1 MCAKTCQT
9 LIPGAPMSYAV
20 QQIHDLRL
28 VVFAEA
34 GPMLKDEN
42 DGSLVIAPA
51 FEHEAGMI
59 ALPVNRLDATF
70 FQLRSGIAGA
80 VLQKFIN
87 YRLRVALLGDITPWL
102 AKSNAL
108 QDFVREANRGEQV
121 WFLPSLAELE
131 QRLSAWRQ
139 AIKKGGFR
147 LPW

>member
-1 MCAKTCQT
+1 
-9 LIPGAPMSYAV
+9 MSYAV
-20 QQIHDLRL
+20 QQVYDLRL

-34 GPMLKDEN
+34 GPMLKSEN
-42 DGSLVIAPA
+42 DVSLFIAPA

-59 ALPVNRLDATF
+59 ALPVSRLDAAF

-102 AKSNAL
+102 AQSNAL

-121 WFLPSLAELE
+121 WFLSSLAELN
-131 QRLSAWRQ
+131 QRLGA
-139 AIKKGGFR
+139 
-147 LPW
+147 

>member
-1 MCAKTCQT
+1 
-9 LIPGAPMSYAV
+9 MSYAV
-20 QQIHDLRL
+20 QQVHGLRL

-42 DGSLVIAPA
+42 DVSLFIAPA

-59 ALPVNRLDATF
+59 ALPVKRLDAAF

-121 WFLPSLAELE
+121 WFLSSLTELE
-131 QRLSAWRQ
+131 QRL
-139 AIKKGGFR
+139 GT
-147 LPW
+147 